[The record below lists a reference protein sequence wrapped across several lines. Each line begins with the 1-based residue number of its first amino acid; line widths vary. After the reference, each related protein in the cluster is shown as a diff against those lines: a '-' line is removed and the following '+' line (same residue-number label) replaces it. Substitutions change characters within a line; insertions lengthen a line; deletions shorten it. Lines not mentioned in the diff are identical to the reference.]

1 MNGLLQDI
9 RYALRQMRKSPG
21 FTTVVVLTL
30 ALGIGAN
37 IAIFS
42 VMNALLLRYLPVS
55 HPEQLVYLQTH
66 GMPWDAFES
75 SNPLYTFSLTTF
87 ERLRADNHAFSDVVA
102 FVPLGIGGVPVR
114 IGNDAQAAN
123 GDMVSGNF
131 FSGLGVYPLTGRI
144 FSAEDEV
151 QHSGTVILNYDYWAR
166 RFNRDPNVVGQTIYI
181 QSVPFTVAGVAPRDF
196 SGVEPN
202 QTRTDFWIPFQT
214 DSRLKAWGNNTL
226 DHSPDRWWFL
236 MLMGRLQPGMNLQS
250 AIAQENPVF
259 QRAAYEGIGSP
270 HQGEHMPQLGLA
282 VTGGLE
288 NLRENY
294 ENPFAILMAMVGF
307 VLLIA
312 CVNVA
317 MLLLARNAARQ
328 REFSVRVALGE
339 GWTQLFRQ
347 LFIEALFLTAVGS
360 ALAWIF
366 ATGATSALAIWAE
379 LEIPVIPDK
388 TVLLFTLL
396 VAFAVAIL
404 LGFAPLR
411 KAVGAPVGLAVK
423 SNNVSSE
430 GPKSSRTG
438 QIVLV
443 CQVALCMMLLA
454 GAGLLVRTLQN
465 LQSTDLGFRP
475 SGLVVF
481 GVKPPQGLRDD
492 TQVLAFFHTLTDRLK
507 GLPGVEGVTV
517 MGNRIGSGWSNNT
530 NVYVDGVEP
539 QENKGSMVRWN
550 DVGPDY
556 CNVLG
561 IPLLDGRD
569 FRDSDSAT
577 APKVAIINQTFANWY
592 LPGTNPIGHQI
603 QIARTDAATIIGV
616 VADSK
621 YTGVR
626 EVSTPMAYVPYTQQ
640 LGTTKT
646 IMVRTNRN
654 MADLLPELRHA
665 VASFGPDMA
674 LLKPTTQE
682 AQLEESYLGERLF
695 ARIAMFFGLLAGLLV
710 ATGLYGT
717 LAYKVSKRTADI
729 GVRMALGAR
738 PREVLWMVMRES
750 LVISAAGIAIGL
762 PVALFSSR
770 VLSSMLY
777 KLSPFDPISFVL
789 AAGCI
794 LLAASAAAYIPARRA
809 AKVDP
814 MVALRYE

>member
-1 MNGLLQDI
+1 MNGIFQDI
-9 RYALRQMRKSPG
+9 HYSLRQIRKSPG
-21 FTTVVVLTL
+21 FTTIVVLTL

-37 IAIFS
+37 TAIFS

-66 GMPWDAFES
+66 GMPQDAFES
-75 SNPLYTFSLTTF
+75 GNPLYTFSLTTF
-87 ERLRADNHAFSDVVA
+87 ERLRADKHVFSDVVA

-114 IGNDAQAAN
+114 IGNDAEAAT

-131 FSGLGVYPLTGRI
+131 FSGLGVRPLIGRI
-144 FSAEDEV
+144 FSTEDEV
-151 QHSGTVILNYDYWAR
+151 QHSGTVVLNYDYWAR
-166 RFNRDPNVVGQTIYI
+166 RFDRDPAVIGRTIYI
-181 QSVPFTVAGVAPRDF
+181 QSVPFTVAGVTPRDF
-196 SGVEPN
+196 SGIEPN

-214 DSRLKAWGNNTL
+214 DSRLKAWGNNSL
-226 DHSPDRWWFL
+226 DHSPNRWWFL
-236 MLMGRLQPGMNLQS
+236 MLMGRLQPGVDLQS
-250 AIAQENPVF
+250 ATAYMNPIF
-259 QRAAYEGIGSP
+259 QRSAYEGIGSP
-270 HQGEHMPQLGLA
+270 HKGEQLPQLGLE

-288 NLRENY
+288 KLRENY

-328 REFSVRVALGE
+328 REFSVRVALGA
-339 GWTQLFRQ
+339 GWSQLFRQ
-347 LFIEALFLTAVGS
+347 LFVEALFLTAIGT

-366 ATGATSALAIWAE
+366 AASATSALATWAE
-379 LEIPVIPDK
+379 LEIPVSPDR

-396 VAFAVAIL
+396 VAFAVAVV
-404 LGFAPLR
+404 LGLAPLR
-411 KAVGAPVGLAVK
+411 KAVGAPVGLAAK
-423 SNNVSSE
+423 SSNVSSE
-430 GPKSSRTG
+430 GPKSSRNG
-438 QIVLV
+438 QIVLA

-454 GAGLLVRTLQN
+454 GAALLVRTLQN

-481 GVKPPQGLRDD
+481 GVKPPQSLHDD
-492 TQVLAFFHTLTDRLK
+492 TQVLAFFQTLTDRLK
-507 GLPGVEGVTV
+507 GLPGVESVTL

-530 NVYVDGVEP
+530 NVSVDGVQP
-539 QENKGSMVRWN
+539 QGSKGSMVRWN
-550 DVGPDY
+550 DVGSNY
-556 CNVLG
+556 CHVLG
-561 IPLLDGRD
+561 ISLLEGRD

-592 LPGTNPIGHQI
+592 LPGTNPVGHQI
-603 QIARTDAATIIGV
+603 QIANTSAATIIGV

-626 EVSTPMAYVPYTQQ
+626 EVSTPMAYVPSSQQ

-646 IMVRTNRN
+646 MVVRTDRS
-654 MADLLPELRHA
+654 MMDLLPELRRT

-674 LLKPTTQE
+674 LLRPMTQE
-682 AQLEESYLGERLF
+682 AQLEDSYLGERLF
-695 ARIAMFFGLLAGLLV
+695 ARIAMFFGLLAGLLI

-717 LAYKVSKRTADI
+717 LAYKVSRRTADI

-738 PREVLWMVMRES
+738 RSEVLWMVMRES
-750 LVISAAGIAIGL
+750 LVISAAGIAVGL
-762 PVALFSSR
+762 PVALFASQ
-770 VLSSMLY
+770 VLASMLY
-777 KLSPFDPISFVL
+777 KLSPFDPASFVL
-789 AAGCI
+789 AAGGV
-794 LLAASAAAYIPARRA
+794 LAVAIAAAYIPARRA